1 MVTAIEVGDIKREI
15 AFHGDTINT
24 AARIQSVCNSYNRSL
39 LISESMYKTMNPDRE
54 LNVLFVDKVQ
64 LKGKDEALALYAVER
79 SRRGG

>member
-1 MVTAIEVGDIKREI
+1 
-15 AFHGDTINT
+15 
-24 AARIQSVCNSYNRSL
+24 
-39 LISESMYKTMNPDRE
+39 MYKTMNPDRE